1 MSMSVT
7 SSLKLKRFL
16 IKLIFIA
23 LTIAAAILFLLTFK
37 IKEVKAE
44 GNVYTPGEDI
54 ISAAEINVG
63 SHIYSIG
70 KSEIAENVMR
80 KNPYVISVS
89 VRRTLPST
97 LRLIVT
103 EDKPAFYSL
112 VGEDFCV
119 ISGSLRVLE
128 KHSSSEPLSG
138 RGLIPIVLPET
149 ESTEPGKEIVFKQ
162 KKDGEVSRELI
173 KKFLSCDIS
182 EQISSIDISERFDV
196 TLTYNKKY
204 TVVFGD
210 YTEIDKKLR
219 LVVKTIRHVEETM
232 PTVKGTVYASIE
244 GEASFL
250 ITGTVS

>member
-7 SSLKLKRFL
+7 SSLKLKRL
-16 IKLIFIA
+16 IIKLIFIV
-23 LTIAAAILFLLTFK
+23 LTLVIAALFLLTFK
-37 IKEVKAE
+37 IKDVQTD
-44 GNVYTPGEDI
+44 GNVYTPEEDI
-54 ISAAEINVG
+54 VSAAAINVG
-63 SHIYSIG
+63 SHIYSID
-70 KSEIAENVMR
+70 KNAIAENVMR

-112 VGEDFCV
+112 VGDDFCV
-119 ISGSLRVLE
+119 ISPSLRVLE
-128 KHSSSEPLSG
+128 KHASSEQLSG

-149 ESTEPGKEIVFKQ
+149 KSAQPGTEIVFRD
-162 KKDGEVSRELI
+162 KKDGEVCRSLI
-173 KKFLSCDIS
+173 EKFLSSDIS
-182 EQISSIDISERFDV
+182 EQISSIDLSERFDI
-196 TLTYNKKY
+196 TLMYNKKY

-210 YTEIDKKLR
+210 YSDIDKKLR
-219 LVVKTIRHVEETM
+219 LAVKTIRHVEETM

-250 ITGTVS
+250 VTGTVS